1 MELACACLDKPEDPF
16 PGKRQYVLQC
26 FQDVKAQQE
35 QIGSLVEQASALLNE
50 ILQNEEVDY
59 IKGRQF
65 DNVIREARVLI
76 ESCKRRLTGAE
87 QAISELSDKMGT
99 VKWASRG
106 LRATGMRPRK
116 NRQLVAML
124 LRTGL
129 NNVLLPILFSIV
141 IEFVVTPRN
150 FIIAKLSIRTPG
162 SSSVPIIFTTF
173 QYLP

>member
-1 MELACACLDKPEDPF
+1 MQSMGSKTGNNHIYLHQTHPHPPPPPPNISITSLLISSFTSFIELGNQAHLFAIMELACACLDKPEDPF

-76 ESCKRRLTGAE
+76 EFCKRRLTGAE

-106 LRATGMRPRK
+106 LRATG
-116 NRQLVAML
+116 
-124 LRTGL
+124 
-129 NNVLLPILFSIV
+129 
-141 IEFVVTPRN
+141 IEAT
-150 FIIAKLSIRTPG
+150 KK
-162 SSSVPIIFTTF
+162 
-173 QYLP
+173 